1 MSELYALKHSDVG
14 FSEDPKGLL
23 LTIRKGKTGHRVSA
37 TMDAAVA
44 IYKRIQKRNS
54 GATGEDYLF
63 LPEYKNRATAARVIQ
78 RQFNHLLAVTGLK
91 HDVTTNTERSIY
103 SLRHTA
109 ICMRLVL
116 SHGQVNIY
124 SLAKNAGTSVNQ
136 IERFYA
142 KRLPIS
148 KELMENLQSF
158 GR

>member
-1 MSELYALKHSDVG
+1 VSEALS
-14 FSEDPKGLL
+14 FS
-23 LTIRKGKTGHRVSA
+23 T
-37 TMDAAVA
+37 
-44 IYKRIQKRNS
+44 
-54 GATGEDYLF
+54 
-63 LPEYKNRATAARVIQ
+63 
-78 RQFNHLLAVTGLK
+78 
-91 HDVTTNTERSIY
+91 RSRLGGPHTIY

-116 SHGQVNIY
+116 SHGRVSTY

-148 KELMENLQSF
+148 RELMENLQSF

>member
-1 MSELYALKHSDVG
+1 MSKSRH
-14 FSEDPKGLL
+14 
-23 LTIRKGKTGHRVSA
+23 GKTYANTRGHQSHG
-37 TMDAAVA
+37 
-44 IYKRIQKRNS
+44 N
-54 GATGEDYLF
+54 
-63 LPEYKNRATAARVIQ
+63 
-78 RQFNHLLAVTGLK
+78 
-91 HDVTTNTERSIY
+91 IY

-116 SHGQVNIY
+116 SHGRVNIY

-158 GR
+158 GG

>member
-1 MSELYALKHSDVG
+1 M
-14 FSEDPKGLL
+14 
-23 LTIRKGKTGHRVSA
+23 
-37 TMDAAVA
+37 A
-44 IYKRIQKRNS
+44 IYRRIQKRNP

-63 LPEYKNRATAARVIQ
+63 LPGYKNRATAARIIQ

-91 HDVTTNTERSIY
+91 HDATTDAERSIY

-158 GR
+158 GG

>member
-1 MSELYALKHSDVG
+1 MDSLGLHRTPCFLNKQHRLVWAVG
-14 FSEDPKGLL
+14 RSRERHHPL
-23 LTIRKGKTGHRVSA
+23 
-37 TMDAAVA
+37 
-44 IYKRIQKRNS
+44 
-54 GATGEDYLF
+54 
-63 LPEYKNRATAARVIQ
+63 
-78 RQFNHLLAVTGLK
+78 
-91 HDVTTNTERSIY
+91 ERSIY

-116 SHGQVNIY
+116 SHGQVSIY

>member
-1 MSELYALKHSDVG
+1 ME
-14 FSEDPKGLL
+14 
-23 LTIRKGKTGHRVSA
+23 
-37 TMDAAVA
+37 AAIAVFE
-44 IYKRIQKRNS
+44 RIKKRNP
-54 GATGEDYLF
+54 GAGGEDYLF
-63 LPEYKNRATAARVIQ
+63 LPEYKNRATAARIIQ

-116 SHGQVNIY
+116 SHGRVNIY

-158 GR
+158 GW

>member
-1 MSELYALKHSDVG
+1 MPPLNGPRL
-14 FSEDPKGLL
+14 
-23 LTIRKGKTGHRVSA
+23 
-37 TMDAAVA
+37 
-44 IYKRIQKRNS
+44 
-54 GATGEDYLF
+54 GE
-63 LPEYKNRATAARVIQ
+63 P
-78 RQFNHLLAVTGLK
+78 H
-91 HDVTTNTERSIY
+91 TTY
-103 SLRHTA
+103 SLRHSA

-158 GR
+158 GTVRIPTLNSSDLRV

>member
-1 MSELYALKHSDVG
+1 M
-14 FSEDPKGLL
+14 
-23 LTIRKGKTGHRVSA
+23 
-37 TMDAAVA
+37 
-44 IYKRIQKRNS
+44 
-54 GATGEDYLF
+54 
-63 LPEYKNRATAARVIQ
+63 
-78 RQFNHLLAVTGLK
+78 
-91 HDVTTNTERSIY
+91 TTNAERSIY

-158 GR
+158 GG

>member
-1 MSELYALKHSDVG
+1 
-14 FSEDPKGLL
+14 
-23 LTIRKGKTGHRVSA
+23 
-37 TMDAAVA
+37 MDATR
-44 IYKRIQKRNS
+44 RIISSSTRPQWS
-54 GATGEDYLF
+54 AD
-63 LPEYKNRATAARVIQ
+63 
-78 RQFNHLLAVTGLK
+78 
-91 HDVTTNTERSIY
+91 RSIY

-124 SLAKNAGTSVNQ
+124 SLAKNAGSSVNQ

>member
-1 MSELYALKHSDVG
+1 MHISVPETS
-14 FSEDPKGLL
+14 
-23 LTIRKGKTGHRVSA
+23 
-37 TMDAAVA
+37 
-44 IYKRIQKRNS
+44 Q
-54 GATGEDYLF
+54 LF
-63 LPEYKNRATAARVIQ
+63 V
-78 RQFNHLLAVTGLK
+78 VTGLK
-91 HDVTTNTERSIY
+91 HDVTITNAERSIY

-158 GR
+158 GA